1 MTVFVPFWA
10 CYTVHAEAKFVYCL
24 LKDEQTQNCL
34 CVFKSL
40 EDKAKRTETSLLG
53 YAVARDE
60 NPVNLWEMDLNSSCI
75 S

>member
-1 MTVFVPFWA
+1 VNDSVCTILG
-10 CYTVHAEAKFVYCL
+10 L
-24 LKDEQTQNCL
+24 LYSTCRGKI

-40 EDKAKRTETSLLG
+40 EDKAKRTETSFLG